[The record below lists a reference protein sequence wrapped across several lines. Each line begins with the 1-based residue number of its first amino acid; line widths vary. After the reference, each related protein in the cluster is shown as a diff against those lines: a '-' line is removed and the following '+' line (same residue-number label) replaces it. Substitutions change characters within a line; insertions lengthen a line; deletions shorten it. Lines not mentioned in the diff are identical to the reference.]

1 MPTTVKP
8 ALEIDSQELA
18 DTFGIQAIPR
28 DELVPRDRV
37 GRTTL
42 SIMAHRP
49 KMWAARMAM
58 ISALQEEGT
67 LSPD

>member
-28 DELVPRDRV
+28 TNSSPATEWD
-37 GRTTL
+37 GRPCRSWRTGRRCGRL
-42 SIMAHRP
+42 GWR
-49 KMWAARMAM
+49 
-58 ISALQEEGT
+58 
-67 LSPD
+67 